1 MFNSFFKFCITSYIY
16 IILKIK
22 EWHRKHQLNKQKQYW
37 KRYGEYRKKQ
47 MKQYDSKRINT
58 PSKKIRS

>member
-1 MFNSFFKFCITSYIY
+1 MFNSFFKFCTTSYIY

-22 EWHRKHQLNKQKQYW
+22 EWRKKHQLNKQKQYW

-47 MKQYDSKRINT
+47 MKQYDSKRIN
-58 PSKKIRS
+58 

>member
-22 EWHRKHQLNKQKQYW
+22 EWYRKRQLNKQKQYW
-37 KRYGEYRKKQ
+37 KRYGEYKLKQ
-47 MKQYDSKRINT
+47 IKARNKS
-58 PSKKIRS
+58 